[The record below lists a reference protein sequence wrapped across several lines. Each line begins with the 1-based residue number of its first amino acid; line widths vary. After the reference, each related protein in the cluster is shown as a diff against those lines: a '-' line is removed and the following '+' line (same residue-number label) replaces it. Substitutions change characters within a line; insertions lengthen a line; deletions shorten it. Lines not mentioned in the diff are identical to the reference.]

1 MRFSLYFDGFNLFL
15 FFLEI
20 IKFWKKFFGDFGRD
34 KNKKPFL
41 RRFGRGG
48 EDRTPINGFGD
59 RYATIVP
66 HP

>member
-1 MRFSLYFDGFNLFL
+1 MAN
-15 FFLEI
+15 
-20 IKFWKKFFGDFGRD
+20 FGDKDNISYINIYKIVYFLGE
-34 KNKKPFL
+34 KKPFL